1 MEHYLAVGPDDL
13 HLLHDA
19 VASLR
24 EQLHDEQLCTAHIRE
39 EQQQQA
45 AALAQARQHT
55 LEVRARLEQQQRSQ
69 VRQQSTTKLLN
80 LQLTIARQLSEIAE
94 TMAHLPAADERE
106 WLPGA
111 LRSRE
116 QEVAALAKALKRQRQ
131 LADDAQQQLLQF
143 TRRRRDAAIG
153 SRAEEVERLR
163 VALTESELA
172 RAAAAARAD
181 QLEDQMRLL
190 EQHGLQMA
198 LHPPPPTADGA
209 AQSSRPERVI
219 IPS

>member
-1 MEHYLAVGPDDL
+1 MAADGEYDL
-13 HLLHDA
+13 HRLQDEVARLRDQHQDELDA
-19 VASLR
+19 ICRL
-24 EQLHDEQLCTAHIRE
+24 QE
-39 EQQQQA
+39 ERRQQQR
-45 AALAQARQHT
+45 ALSQARRNT
-55 LEVRARLEQQQRSQ
+55 LEVNARLQQQQRSES
-69 VRQQSTTKLLN
+69 RQQSTTKRLH
-80 LQLTIARQLSEIAE
+80 LQLTLAKQLCEIAE
-94 TMAHLPAADERE
+94 TMTQLPAAEERE

-131 LADDAQQQLLQF
+131 LAADAQQQLLQF

-153 SRAEEVERLR
+153 SRAEETERLR

-190 EQHGLQMA
+190 EQHGLSMQ
-198 LHPPPPTADGA
+198 LHPPLGNSVGDGGSA
-209 AQSSRPERVI
+209 EYCPATC
-219 IPS
+219 